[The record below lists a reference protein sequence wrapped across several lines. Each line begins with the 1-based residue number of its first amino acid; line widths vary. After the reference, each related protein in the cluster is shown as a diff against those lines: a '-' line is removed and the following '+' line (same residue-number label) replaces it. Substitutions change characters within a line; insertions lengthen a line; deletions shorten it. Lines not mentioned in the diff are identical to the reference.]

1 MKKVLV
7 IGGAG
12 FLGSHVADT
21 LTAQGYLVS
30 IFDYEKS
37 KYLQTSQTM
46 IIGDISDRASS
57 KQHKTPNVP
66 YS

>member
-12 FLGSHVADT
+12 FLGSMAN

-30 IFDYEKS
+30 ILIMKNQSIYKLV
-37 KYLQTSQTM
+37 K
-46 IIGDISDRASS
+46 
-57 KQHKTPNVP
+57 P
-66 YS
+66 